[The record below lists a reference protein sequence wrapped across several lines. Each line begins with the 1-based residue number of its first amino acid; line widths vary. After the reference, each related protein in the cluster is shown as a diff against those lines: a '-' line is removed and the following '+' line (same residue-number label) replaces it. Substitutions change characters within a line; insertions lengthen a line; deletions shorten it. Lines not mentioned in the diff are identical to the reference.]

1 MTSVVDESLPG
12 VLFVIPTLESGG
24 AERACINYINNLHG
38 YRRFLVLLAGRG
50 PLVDEVAPEVR
61 ICDLSSE
68 HYRPGRSRLLH
79 YWSPMRQARSLA
91 RLAHHNRCA
100 TISAF
105 LTEANLVAIL
115 AKTFFD
121 RRLRVVANV
130 HDVTT
135 SILASSRKLKNRQRF
150 LLKSLIR
157 LLYARADSVVAV
169 AGGVKSDMVQHFK
182 VPDGKIA
189 VIHNPIDVTRIQ
201 VRAVEPVAHPWVGRK
216 DSVLAVA
223 VGRLVKLKGFDFLIQ
238 AFAQLPKT
246 LDARLIILGEGVE
259 RPRLEQMIGQFGL
272 QERAALLG
280 FQDNPWKYMARAD
293 VLVLSSLTEGSPNVI
308 GEAMALGLPVLAT
321 DCSAGVSDYVQDG
334 QNGLLVAPGDVK
346 ALSEGLQRLLSDGS
360 LRRRLAQGARERA
373 TAFDIGKA
381 VQTYEAVLVRVMKG

>member
-1 MTSVVDESLPG
+1 
-12 VLFVIPTLESGG
+12 
-24 AERACINYINNLHG
+24 
-38 YRRFLVLLAGRG
+38 
-50 PLVDEVAPEVR
+50 
-61 ICDLSSE
+61 
-68 HYRPGRSRLLH
+68 
-79 YWSPMRQARSLA
+79 MRQARSLA
-91 RLAHHNRCA
+91 RLAHQNRCA

-150 LLKSLIR
+150 LLRSLIR

-201 VRAVEPVAHPWVGRK
+201 VRAVEPVAYPWVSRK
-216 DSVLAVA
+216 ESVLAVA

-334 QNGLLVAPGDVK
+334 QNGLLVPPGDVK

-360 LRRRLAQGARERA
+360 LRQRLAQGARERA